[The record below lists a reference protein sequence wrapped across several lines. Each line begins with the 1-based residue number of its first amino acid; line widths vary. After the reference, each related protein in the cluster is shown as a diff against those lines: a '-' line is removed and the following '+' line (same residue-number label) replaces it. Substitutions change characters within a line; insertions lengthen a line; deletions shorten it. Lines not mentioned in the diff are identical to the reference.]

1 MDVKSI
7 AQTLPHRIVTAR
19 LISNRLMAQYFDEL
33 KELEP
38 PMSKWDFFCG
48 DAFDSDNT
56 ELELVDP
63 SDDLEDNNTAFDLI
77 S

>member
-1 MDVKSI
+1 
-7 AQTLPHRIVTAR
+7 
-19 LISNRLMAQYFDEL
+19 
-33 KELEP
+33 
-38 PMSKWDFFCG
+38 MSKWDFFCG

-63 SDDLEDNNTAFDLI
+63 SDDLEENNTAFDLI